1 MNSAFVLSSEPAAI
15 DTTGFP
21 QVIRRD
27 VPGDASGK
35 PRVVPWLGHKIAKAV
50 AAACHA
56 VGQDEILGQQVQAE
70 IEYRVKRERPSF
82 VHIEQIQDMVEET
95 LIEIGQAKVALAYGK
110 YRARRAVQR
119 EHGVSEVG
127 GSSEQLELATHEQ
140 LADMRGRISFAKIGL
155 RLTMDDND
163 LLARLLR
170 STSLGLTLDERRA
183 TIILNAK
190 SLLDFDADARFF
202 AARILLSYIYE
213 ETLFWTVAE
222 GPQALKEAHRRAFL
236 DYIPYGISRRRLDPR
251 LAEFDLKKLAASL
264 DPFADLQFDF
274 IGVQTLF
281 DRYLIHV
288 TDAVTG
294 RKRRLEAPQVFW
306 LRVAMGLALLE
317 EDRDARAIEFYSVYK
332 SRRAC
337 SSTPTL
343 FNSGTLHSQLS
354 SCYLLY
360 CGDSIEEIAETWRR
374 FSQLSKWAGGLGCSW
389 TGVRAAGAH
398 IHGTNGVSAGVIPFL
413 KVSNDIAI
421 AVNQGGKRPGAL
433 CSYLELWHADIE
445 DFLDLRKETGDERRR
460 THNMNTAH
468 WIPDLFMKRL
478 KAISDGTLAKDATW
492 TLLRTS
498 DCPDL
503 PELYGH
509 AFEERYEQYERL
521 VDEGKL
527 WGRKV
532 RVLALWK
539 RMLEMLFETGHP

>member
-337 SSTPTL
+337 SSTQFRHAALPAFELLPALLRGQHRGDSRDVAAFFSALEMGGWSRLLLDWRPCGRRTHSRHERRKRRRHPL
-343 FNSGTLHSQLS
+343 SESIQRYRHRCEPGRKTSRRPLQLPGTLA
-354 SCYLLY
+354 
-360 CGDSIEEIAETWRR
+360 CGYRG
-374 FSQLSKWAGGLGCSW
+374 FSRPA
-389 TGVRAAGAH
+389 
-398 IHGTNGVSAGVIPFL
+398 
-413 KVSNDIAI
+413 
-421 AVNQGGKRPGAL
+421 QG
-433 CSYLELWHADIE
+433 D
-445 DFLDLRKETGDERRR
+445 RRR
-460 THNMNTAH
+460 TPPHTQHEHSALDSRPVHETPEGDLRRHTGKGRHVDPFAH
-468 WIPDLFMKRL
+468 QRL
-478 KAISDGTLAKDATW
+478 PRPAG
-492 TLLRTS
+492 
-498 DCPDL
+498 
-503 PELYGH
+503 
-509 AFEERYEQYERL
+509 
-521 VDEGKL
+521 
-527 WGRKV
+527 
-532 RVLALWK
+532 ALWP
-539 RMLEMLFETGHP
+539 RI